1 MKLASILLLLSL
13 TLPQHEVKVPQDDG
27 SGWCCLCPCGSK
39 AQDKCSH
46 LCIRLQHGKEIIE
59 EPQMKVCSRLCTAKF
74 AMHPHL

>member
-1 MKLASILLLLSL
+1 MRLASFLLFLVMSTQQSHL
-13 TLPQHEVKVPQDDG
+13 TVPKDDG
-27 SGWCCLCPCGSK
+27 SGSCCLCECGSK

-46 LCIRLQHGKEIIE
+46 LCVRLQHGKEIIE